1 MRKHVNE
8 AVNLPDKAALYAS
21 VGLTA
26 DSAQAPDAGV
36 STADYFSLL
45 ETIAKSEWPS
55 LGFHMRVCA
64 GMRCEE
70 FGAVGLAIKSAPTL
84 RHGFQRMHR
93 YARLYNKTSAF
104 AVEDKGH
111 VYCWT
116 HRRPEPQRLGNHL
129 SNEAALA
136 TFLLVYFGVR
146 IFGST
151 LSQRAQAHP
160 HLGGVDRVFGIFVGL
175 TRALV
180 LLGAIHL
187 VVVAAMPG
195 ERTPRWLG
203 EASLYSVSA
212 GAARAIQFVLP
223 GIGRGADALAPVV
236 DSSVRQGFSGD
247 DALPKTQT
255 GPNSPDTAR

>member
-1 MRKHVNE
+1 MTAYDVF
-8 AVNLPDKAALYAS
+8 AVLVLLASGAAGWIRGGTRELLTLLSFVLAAFIALIALP
-21 VGLTA
+21 
-26 DSAQAPDAGV
+26 
-36 STADYFSLL
+36 F
-45 ETIAKSEWPS
+45 
-55 LGFHMRVCA
+55 
-64 GMRCEE
+64 
-70 FGAVGLAIKSAPTL
+70 SAPIGKALVDPDWAGTL
-84 RHGFQRMHR
+84 
-93 YARLYNKTSAF
+93 L
-104 AVEDKGH
+104 
-111 VYCWT
+111 
-116 HRRPEPQRLGNHL
+116 
-129 SNEAALA
+129 AALA
-136 TFLLVYFGVR
+136 SFLLVYFGVR

-151 LSQRAQAHP
+151 LSRRAQAHP
-160 HLGGVDRVFGIFVGL
+160 HLGGIDRFFGIFVGL
-175 TRALV
+175 ARALV

>member
-1 MRKHVNE
+1 MTAWDVFSVLILLASGAAGWIRGGTRELLTLLSFVL
-8 AVNLPDKAALYAS
+8 AAFIALIALPL
-21 VGLTA
+21 
-26 DSAQAPDAGV
+26 
-36 STADYFSLL
+36 
-45 ETIAKSEWPS
+45 
-55 LGFHMRVCA
+55 
-64 GMRCEE
+64 
-70 FGAVGLAIKSAPTL
+70 SAPVGKAMIDPDWAGTL
-84 RHGFQRMHR
+84 M
-93 YARLYNKTSAF
+93 
-104 AVEDKGH
+104 
-111 VYCWT
+111 
-116 HRRPEPQRLGNHL
+116 
-129 SNEAALA
+129 AALA

-146 IFGST
+146 IVGST
-151 LSQRAQAHP
+151 LSRRAQAHP
-160 HLGGVDRVFGIFVGL
+160 HLGGIDRVFGIFVGL

-203 EASLYSVSA
+203 EASLYGISA

-236 DSSVRQGFSGD
+236 DSSVRQGFSSD